1 MFEVVAFYLFAFL
14 TIAMFSI
21 TVMTKN
27 ALYALSS
34 LAAGMIFISAFFFLL
49 GAEFLGAVQIVV
61 YTGAVMAL
69 YAFGMMFFDSI
80 KEIKES
86 PKNPRLTFML
96 TGIISLIVV
105 FIFIAPIIGANVT
118 AHYPV
123 GMAAELYGTIDGNT
137 QDIGVVLFTKYLVP
151 FEVAAVM
158 LLVAMIGGIILSGKK
173 MDVSVT
179 KTSEEDLDKQKMGQ
193 SAQIELEKDHK

>member
-14 TIAMFSI
+14 TIAMF
-21 TVMTKN
+21 TVTVTTKN
-27 ALYALSS
+27 ALYALSA

-49 GAEFLGAVQIVV
+49 GAEFLGAVQIIV

-69 YAFGMMFFDSI
+69 YSFGMMFFDSI

-86 PKNPRLTFML
+86 PTNPRLTFML
-96 TGIISLIVV
+96 TGIIALIIV

-118 AHYPV
+118 AQYPV

-137 QDIGVVLFTKYLVP
+137 QDVGIVLFTKYLVP

-158 LLVAMIGGIILSGKK
+158 LLVAMISGIILAGRK
-173 MDVSVT
+173 MDVSITELSEKEVDKLIKET
-179 KTSEEDLDKQKMGQ
+179 KK
-193 SAQIELEKDHK
+193 AEKKDNK

>member
-14 TIAMFSI
+14 TIAMFII
-21 TVMTKN
+21 TVTTKN

-69 YAFGMMFFDSI
+69 YSFGMMFFDSI

-86 PKNPRLTFML
+86 PTNPRLTFIL
-96 TGIISLIVV
+96 TGLIALIVV
-105 FIFIAPIIGANVT
+105 FIFVAPIIGANVT
-118 AHYPV
+118 AQFPV
-123 GMAAELYGTIDGNT
+123 GMASELYGTIDGNT
-137 QDIGVVLFTKYLVP
+137 QDVGVVLFTKYLVP
-151 FEVAAVM
+151 FEIAAVL
-158 LLVAMIGGIILSGKK
+158 LLVAMISGVILAGKK
-173 MDVSVT
+173 MNVSIT
-179 KTSEEDLDKQKMGQ
+179 ELSESEINTIK
-193 SAQIELEKDHK
+193 KDAK